1 MRLSL
6 LVDAQSRPD
15 LVEHTTISV
24 AMIVLYIRVCFIT
37 VKQQR
42 GIHTESTEVQPFRN
56 GQEPTTQDVAGIESG
71 RRNRKRWI
79 KELKAVRMTVAL
91 AVLYVFISVP
101 YFVVSGLMVT
111 GSLTYFMIVGMTST
125 IGALNVTL
133 NWLLYALISKKYMKA

>member
-1 MRLSL
+1 
-6 LVDAQSRPD
+6 
-15 LVEHTTISV
+15 
-24 AMIVLYIRVCFIT
+24 
-37 VKQQR
+37 
-42 GIHTESTEVQPFRN
+42 
-56 GQEPTTQDVAGIESG
+56 
-71 RRNRKRWI
+71 
-79 KELKAVRMTVAL
+79 MTVAL